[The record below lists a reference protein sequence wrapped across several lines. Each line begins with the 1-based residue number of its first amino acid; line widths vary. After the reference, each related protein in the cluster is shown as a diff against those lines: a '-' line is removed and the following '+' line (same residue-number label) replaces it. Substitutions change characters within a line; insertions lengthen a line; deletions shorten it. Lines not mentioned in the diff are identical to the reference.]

1 MDEALLAGSSGGH
14 GSPAVGE
21 EDFFHLFGYPVGL
34 KPGTRHEEVKDGVG
48 QIFVPAAETVGME
61 EGQDHVD
68 CHVQGTRPANQG
80 GSARR
85 VGHDEVLKD
94 GLEGAAA
101 DPSDGGF
108 HQACRSHPV
117 EQGGSA
123 GYPAAGVVGGD
134 GS

>member
-1 MDEALLAGSSGGH
+1 MGQFFV
-14 GSPAVGE
+14 SPVEAVG
-21 EDFFHLFGYPVGL
+21 V
-34 KPGTRHEEVKDGVG
+34 
-48 QIFVPAAETVGME
+48 E

-85 VGHDEVLKD
+85 VGYGEVLKD
-94 GLEGAAA
+94 GLEGAAP

-108 HQACRSHPV
+108 HRACRSQTV

-123 GYPAAGVVGGD
+123 GYPAVGVVGGADPEETPTTAVHD